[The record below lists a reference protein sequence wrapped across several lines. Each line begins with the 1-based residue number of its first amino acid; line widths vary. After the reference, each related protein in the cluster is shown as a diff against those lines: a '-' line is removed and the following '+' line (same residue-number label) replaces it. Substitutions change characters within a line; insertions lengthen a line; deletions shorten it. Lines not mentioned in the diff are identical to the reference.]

1 MTYLDCLTLT
11 AQVLF
16 KISSNFFHLPLAAFA
31 AGVVLSFR
39 K

>member
-11 AQVLF
+11 AQVIA
-16 KISSNFFHLPLAAFA
+16 KIDSNFFHLPLAAFA
-31 AGVVLSFR
+31 AGVVLSIR